1 MTAKSNSEAML
12 IEDFSAS
19 AQINLFQ
26 RLKKDRFSGQLHIQ
40 EFNIRQKWV
49 FFLYFGRI
57 IYAIGGAHSVRRW
70 RRNLTSYLPQIASQ
84 LQQEIE
90 DVEPKIFK
98 HMAISWDH
106 QLLNFWVDREK
117 IQRDQATEVIRSNV
131 TEILFDISQIGKA
144 TCYLEPQEDLNSQQ
158 LVMIDSEQQIIKA
171 WKLWQTWQEANLA
184 HTHPDLAPVITQPEQ
199 LREKASEKTY
209 ETLTRLLTG
218 KHSLRDLAI
227 QKKTNIITI
236 ARIIRPYLKLKFL
249 ELIEI
254 TDIPIPFALPN
265 NNSHNQPK
273 IPDLSSLSS
282 SPGEK
287 TNTPESTPVFKNS
300 SNKLV
305 AYVTRNPLM
314 AKIMAQII
322 KGSEYSL
329 ISDTDHVNAIAV
341 FPDRKPDIIFI
352 DTELSG
358 INGYELCSQLRQVDC
373 FREIPIILFSKNVN
387 PLDRVKAK
395 MSGCSE
401 LFSKSTQSKSVIE
414 ILNQYFPESGS

>member
-40 EFNIRQKWV
+40 ELNIRQKWV
-49 FFLYFGRI
+49 FFLYVGRI

-144 TCYLEPQEDLNSQQ
+144 TCYLEPQEDLNAQQ

-171 WKLWQTWQEANLA
+171 WKLWQTWKEANLA
-184 HTHPDLAPVITQPEQ
+184 DTHPDLAPVITQPEQ

-227 QKKTNIITI
+227 QKKTNVITI
-236 ARIIRPYLKLKFL
+236 ARIIRPHLKLKFL

-254 TDIPIPFALPN
+254 SDIPIPFALPN
-265 NNSHNQPK
+265 NNSYNQPK
-273 IPDLSSLSS
+273 ISDLSSLSS
-282 SPGEK
+282 SPAEK
-287 TNTPESTPVFKNS
+287 TNTPESTPVFDNS

-322 KGSEYSL
+322 KGSGYSL

-341 FPDRKPDIIFI
+341 FLDRKPDIIFI

-358 INGYELCSQLRQVDC
+358 INGYELCSQLRQIDC

-401 LFSKSTQSKSVIE
+401 LFSKSTQSKSVLE
-414 ILNQYFPESGS
+414 ILNQYFPESV